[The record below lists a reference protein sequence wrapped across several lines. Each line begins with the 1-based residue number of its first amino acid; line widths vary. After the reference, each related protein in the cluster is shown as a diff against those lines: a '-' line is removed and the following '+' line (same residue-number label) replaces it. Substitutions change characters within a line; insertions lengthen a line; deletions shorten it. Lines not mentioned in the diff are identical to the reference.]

1 VGDEDMTP
9 GEMGR
14 TLARIDAS
22 QAKTADSVV
31 RIDRTTAVMGEKVDK
46 LERIV
51 YGTLGIAVTAL
62 GTVLVQSM
70 RK

>member
-1 VGDEDMTP
+1 MSEDMTP

-14 TLARIDAS
+14 TLERIDVS

-46 LERIV
+46 LEKIV
-51 YGTLGIAVTAL
+51 YGTLGIALTAL
-62 GTVLVQSM
+62 GTVLVQSL